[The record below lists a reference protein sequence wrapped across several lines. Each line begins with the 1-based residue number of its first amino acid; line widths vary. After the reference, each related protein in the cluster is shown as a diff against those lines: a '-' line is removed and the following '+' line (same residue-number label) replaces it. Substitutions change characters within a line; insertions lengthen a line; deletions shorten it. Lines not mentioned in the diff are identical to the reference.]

1 EEEVRIA
8 RDRPIKQV
16 HHMLVGRFFRIGRG
30 RANYQRSRLSVESER
45 FVVRSRTSLELRFF
59 FRGQLNAKL
68 IGNSFGE
75 LRLNREHICQIAI
88 VSLSP
93 EMGIVARINELSVDT
108 DLAGRALNAPFE

>member
-1 EEEVRIA
+1 MRMHQVAIGEEKVRIA

-16 HHMLVGRFFRIGRG
+16 HRI
-30 RANYQRSRLSVESER
+30 
-45 FVVRSRTSLELRFF
+45 FVVRSRTSLELRVF

-108 DLAGRALNAPFE
+108 DLAGRALNAPFEEVGYTQGLSDG